1 MPVIVKLIVLA
12 SVPLLLAGP
21 QDERAMNE
29 SSRGAIEKA
38 VVEVNAQMT
47 RAAQDLD
54 AGRLFSFM
62 LDTDK
67 GSVIQNGNLMLTR
80 EQALAQVK
88 NNFRGIGKIEYRW
101 KQQHVTV
108 ISPTVAILVAEGESS
123 ATTQQGE
130 TFGGPFAQTVVF
142 VLTGGEWKAL
152 HAHWSSPV
160 RR

>member
-1 MPVIVKLIVLA
+1 MSVIVELMVLA
-12 SVPLLLAGP
+12 SAPLLLAGP
-21 QDERAMNE
+21 QDERGMNDA
-29 SSRGAIEKA
+29 SRGAIEKA
-38 VVEVNAQMT
+38 VVAVNAQMT

-54 AGRLFSFM
+54 AGRMFSFM

-67 GSVIQNGNLMLTR
+67 GSVIQNGNLLLTR

-88 NNFRGIGKIEYRW
+88 NNFRGVRKVEYPW

-123 ATTQQGE
+123 ATTEQGE
-130 TFGGPFAQTVVF
+130 TFGTPFAQTVVF
-142 VLTGGEWKAL
+142 VLTGGEWKVL